1 MITHIGRRLFLG
13 VSHAPTQG
21 AGPHRCPIL
30 EVPFYLCV
38 HLLLQNYQHDVVTHE
53 EGLDFKGS
61 ATSPS
66 QRDGSPALPFLGFS
80 IYAYIHPLTQNDQV
94 PHGNTRG
101 GACSCEVSHA
111 ISFAQM
117 RRAFCQQQLSFLFGA
132 VIKDQYRAGF
142 PRLSV
147 QKKTNLL
154 TYVRTFCGKSYL
166 VTSNSYEQ
174 NVDNQFY
181 GLKLHQRRCIG
192 TDGSSLGPML
202 CMKIDLG

>member
-1 MITHIGRRLFLG
+1 M
-13 VSHAPTQG
+13 
-21 AGPHRCPIL
+21 
-30 EVPFYLCV
+30 LCYV
-38 HLLLQNYQHDVVTHE
+38 KFRMVTH
-53 EGLDFKGS
+53 G
-61 ATSPS
+61 
-66 QRDGSPALPFLGFS
+66 R
-80 IYAYIHPLTQNDQV
+80 
-94 PHGNTRG
+94 
-101 GACSCEVSHA
+101 ACSYEVSHA

-142 PRLSV
+142 PRSSV
-147 QKKTNLL
+147 QKNKL
-154 TYVRTFCGKSYL
+154 TYLRTFCGKSYL